1 MVVINSAGSFKPYGH
16 GRMIVIEHVVITL
29 NIAKDIYI
37 GITVP
42 EGFIFDGASI
52 PKFGWL
58 ILGPPFEPEFI
69 IPACVHD
76 WICEHAETYADRMI
90 GDTIFFKLLTHEDV
104 KYWKRAIMYALVR
117 LYAILRVKHQ

>member
-1 MVVINSAGSFKPYGH
+1 MVVINKAGSFKPYGH
-16 GRMIVIEHVVITL
+16 GKMIVIEAVTIT
-29 NIAKDIYI
+29 IEVAKNVTTT
-37 GITVP
+37 ITVP

-76 WICEHAETYADRMI
+76 WICENANTYADRMI
-90 GDTIFFKLLTHEDV
+90 GDSIFFKLLTHEDV